1 MHTSG
6 WRPFWTA
13 LWAGLLVLLPL
24 AGGTLLL
31 TRQAARARTQTAQP
45 QSGVAVAL
53 PRKNHQATLLLC
65 LAGDQPGFVL
75 CYLNASQNCLHLLTL
90 PGELDLPAGAAGST
104 LAQCYHTAGP
114 ARCREALTTAL
125 ALPEDTLYLALAP
138 ERMQALA
145 APFGTLRVS
154 FSGTVPAETLH
165 QAGLTAAVQTMTAAE
180 AARQLTQ
187 LAEQADPYPLACAR
201 AAVWEAFFRQKLE
214 QLPAALPDALRKQS
228 PHALTDLAAQDYY
241 RLEETLEFLANNS
254 AEIQAA
260 ALPGAQQAGRYTLT
274 DASQAAVQ
282 SFFNLSPAC
291 AQSASDKEP

>member
-90 PGELDLPAGAAGST
+90 PASWTCPPV
-104 LAQCYHTAGP
+104 Q
-114 ARCREALTTAL
+114 
-125 ALPEDTLYLALAP
+125 
-138 ERMQALA
+138 QA
-145 APFGTLRVS
+145 APW
-154 FSGTVPAETLH
+154 P
-165 QAGLTAAVQTMTAAE
+165 
-180 AARQLTQ
+180 
-187 LAEQADPYPLACAR
+187 
-201 AAVWEAFFRQKLE
+201 
-214 QLPAALPDALRKQS
+214 
-228 PHALTDLAAQDYY
+228 
-241 RLEETLEFLANNS
+241 S
-254 AEIQAA
+254 ATTPPGQ
-260 ALPGAQQAGRYTLT
+260 PGAGRL
-274 DASQAAVQ
+274 
-282 SFFNLSPAC
+282 
-291 AQSASDKEP
+291 